1 MAVEITKEAQ
11 KFKWNTNS
19 QTFQE
24 FKKTWNE
31 AEMAKVNAK
40 ISDTCKFAERLPKD
54 SVVKKRDAIKVSDYF
69 DKNFHLVPRE
79 KIRMAEHLNRVGRI
93 KILDKF
99 KVFEKSGKIVSIP
112 HREAFKIT
120 ERRKNSIGIKA
131 YERLK
136 LMEVYWDYI
145 NFVLSVAENLV
156 IKEKSN
162 KLLSLKR
169 TERLVTVDKLS
180 RDKLHVLKEKIAVK
194 ENLGNVARFNRLL
207 SERIK
212 AHSNIYSSV
221 LHKQGEILHVSD
233 LKANNL
239 AKNQKEAFAISEL
252 FKKYVP
258 VVRKIYETINVSDKV
273 GKSSKI
279 SEKELLNIIDVL
291 IRACE
296 GVLSD
301 VIIQK
306 GGITLEEFLAAVETP
321 SLHQPFTEFKVG
333 EYEYKDALV
342 RVVLQSTSREMNPS
356 ITACTMNVDIP
367 DTDDRGTV
375 KITNTSIATKVHFN
389 RFYYNAPEV
398 VVTLIGGSTSN
409 GTVIPNIVS
418 TELQDDEGRYFE
430 VELLKTDGSRT
441 TGTISWA
448 SKGY

>member
-1 MAVEITKEAQ
+1 MAVEITKETQ

-24 FKKTWNE
+24 FKKPWNE

-54 SVVKKRDAIKVSDYF
+54 SVVKKRDAINVSDYF

-180 RDKLHVLKEKIAVK
+180 RDKLHVLKEKVAVK
-194 ENLGNVARFNRLL
+194 EKFGNVARFNRLL

-212 AHSNIYSSV
+212 AHSSIYSSV
-221 LHKQGEILHVSD
+221 LHNQGEILHVSD

-239 AKNQKEAFAISEL
+239 AKKQKEAFAISEL

-301 VIIQK
+301 VIVQK
-306 GGITLEEFLAAVETP
+306 GGITLEEFLAAVEAP

-342 RVVLQSTSREMNPS
+342 RVVLQSTSRDMNPS

>member
-169 TERLVTVDKLS
+169 TERLVSV
-180 RDKLHVLKEKIAVK
+180 VK
-194 ENLGNVARFNRLL
+194 M
-207 SERIK
+207 S
-212 AHSNIYSSV
+212 H
-221 LHKQGEILHVSD
+221 EILHV
-233 LKANNL
+233 L
-239 AKNQKEAFAISEL
+239 
-252 FKKYVP
+252 
-258 VVRKIYETINVSDKV
+258 
-273 GKSSKI
+273 
-279 SEKELLNIIDVL
+279 
-291 IRACE
+291 
-296 GVLSD
+296 
-301 VIIQK
+301 
-306 GGITLEEFLAAVETP
+306 
-321 SLHQPFTEFKVG
+321 
-333 EYEYKDALV
+333 
-342 RVVLQSTSREMNPS
+342 
-356 ITACTMNVDIP
+356 
-367 DTDDRGTV
+367 
-375 KITNTSIATKVHFN
+375 
-389 RFYYNAPEV
+389 
-398 VVTLIGGSTSN
+398 
-409 GTVIPNIVS
+409 
-418 TELQDDEGRYFE
+418 
-430 VELLKTDGSRT
+430 
-441 TGTISWA
+441 
-448 SKGY
+448 